1 MTLKSISDWTVT
13 DASASLGPRLD
24 RSNRAE
30 PKSSSHVSCLIL
42 FSDSLVV
49 DVNRLKDPFCFV
61 LFWLACGVGGLL
73 IKEKQFLAFIQCT
86 KRQLTGRRMGEGNK
100 LPMQTIKVD
109 IKINKEAREWKA
121 QESSPAAE
129 CS

>member
-61 LFWLACGVGGLL
+61 LVGLWRGGS
-73 IKEKQFLAFIQCT
+73 T
-86 KRQLTGRRMGEGNK
+86 DKREAVFGFYSVHEAAADGQEEEDGGGE
-100 LPMQTIKVD
+100 QTA
-109 IKINKEAREWKA
+109 NANH
-121 QESSPAAE
+121 
-129 CS
+129 